1 MKKDLKYFMGLPYVI
16 ELIQIPE
23 SEGGGFSASM
33 PEFGRFAIVGDGDT
47 PQEAIDNLNALKK
60 EHFSEYL
67 EKGIQIP
74 EPKKEE
80 DFSGKFVLRISPVQH
95 MRLNEEAKKAEISLN
110 NYIKAILE
118 EHISN
123 VELLKEIKSLKEDIK
138 TQNSSIKKDILDLQY
153 HVQTL
158 NESISGIEPYQL
170 PTRKTFL

>member
-1 MKKDLKYFMGLPYVI
+1 VKKDLKYFMGLPYVI

-33 PEFGRFAIVGDGDT
+33 PEVGRFAFVGDGDT
-47 PQEAIDNLNALKK
+47 PQEAIDNLNALKE

-67 EKGIQIP
+67 EKGIHIP

-123 VELLKEIKSLKEDIK
+123 GELLKEIKSLKEDIK

-153 HVQTL
+153 QFQIL
-158 NESISGIEPYQL
+158 NESISGIEPY
-170 PTRKTFL
+170 PVVKRCV